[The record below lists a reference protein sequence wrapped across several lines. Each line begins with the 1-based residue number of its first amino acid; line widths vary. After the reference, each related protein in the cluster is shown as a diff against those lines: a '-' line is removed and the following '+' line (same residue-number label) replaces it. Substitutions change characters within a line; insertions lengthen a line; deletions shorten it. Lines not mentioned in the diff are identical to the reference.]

1 MDSEVFLVSDNH
13 SCLVS
18 FRKTLLDHFPT
29 ASVKANGVSE
39 FRKMSDSLVWNSK
52 FIFVMPNSP
61 RPIIYDKSHPARS
74 FHKEIDKA
82 DVWGPEKDAV
92 FIVVYRDCDPHR
104 ECLIDPGIERLYRV
118 GTQIKLEEY
127 ATRSRML
134 SFNKSLNVSQLN
146 QLSLFLG
153 LTTREA
159 TESLLHNFG
168 RKGCEWISK
177 HWKII
182 IFFASVCIL
191 FVFAVLWFTKS
202 VK

>member
-92 FIVVYRDCDPHR
+92 FIVVYRDCDPHHQF
-104 ECLIDPGIERLYRV
+104 LIDKEVERLYRV
-118 GTQIKLEEY
+118 GTQTKLQEY
-127 ATRSRML
+127 ATRSRIL
-134 SFNKSLNVSQLN
+134 SFAKSLNVVQLH
-146 QLSLFLG
+146 QLGLFLG
-153 LTTREA
+153 LNPREV
-159 TESLLHNFG
+159 SQLLIC
-168 RKGCEWISK
+168 K
-177 HWKII
+177 
-182 IFFASVCIL
+182 L
-191 FVFAVLWFTKS
+191 D
-202 VK
+202 